1 MALKPDRNIVVTD
14 ISNICTTAIE
24 KGEVLV
30 FGVSGSGALLND
42 VASVTRASNPSG
54 LIPAGLSLANM
65 VSIDITRQHR
75 NFHNDEQ
82 LLGEK
87 LPLLTK
93 GWVVTDKI
101 VAGVSPAV
109 GETAYLAA
117 NGQLTDVQT
126 SGTPKVGQFL
136 GAKDSDGYVKVFI
149 DLPIV

>member
-14 ISNICTTAIE
+14 ISNLCNIEIE

-30 FGVSGSGALLND
+30 FGVSGSGALADD
-42 VASVTRASNPSG
+42 VATVTRASNPSG
-54 LIPAGLSLANM
+54 LVPAGLCLADV

-75 NFHNDEQ
+75 NWHKDEQ
-82 LLGEK
+82 LVGEK
-87 LPLLTK
+87 VPLLTK

-101 VAGVSPAV
+101 ASGVSPAA
-109 GETAYLAA
+109 GESAYLAA
-117 NGQLTDVQT
+117 NGLLTDTQT

-136 GAKDSDGYVKVFI
+136 GGVDSDGYAKVFI

>member
-14 ISNICTTAIE
+14 ISNICNIAIE

-30 FGVSGSGALLND
+30 FSVSGSGALNDD
-42 VASVTRASNPSG
+42 VATVTRATNPSG
-54 LIPAGLSLANM
+54 LIPAGLSLADM

-75 NFHNDEQ
+75 NWHKDEQ

-101 VAGVSPAV
+101 ASGVSPAA
-109 GETAYLAA
+109 GDTAYLTS
-117 NGQLTDVQT
+117 NGTLTDTQT

-136 GAKDSDGYVKVFI
+136 GGIDADGYAKVFI

>member
-14 ISNICTTAIE
+14 ISNICTIAIQ

-54 LIPAGLSLANM
+54 LVPAGVSLANM

-82 LLGEK
+82 LIGEK

-93 GWVVTDKI
+93 GWIVTDKI
-101 VAGVSPAV
+101 ASGATPAV
-109 GETAYLAA
+109 GETAYLTA
-117 NGQLTDVQT
+117 NGELTDAQT

>member
-14 ISNICTTAIE
+14 ISNICSIAIE

-54 LIPAGLSLANM
+54 LVPAGVSLANM

-82 LLGEK
+82 LIGEK

-93 GWVVTDKI
+93 GWIVTDKI
-101 VAGVSPAV
+101 ASAANPSV
-109 GETAYLAA
+109 GETAYLTA
-117 NGQLTDVQT
+117 NGELTDAQT

>member
-93 GWVVTDKI
+93 GWVVTDK
-101 VAGVSPAV
+101 VASAATPAV
-109 GETAYLAA
+109 GDTAYLTA
-117 NGQLTDVQT
+117 NGELTDAQT